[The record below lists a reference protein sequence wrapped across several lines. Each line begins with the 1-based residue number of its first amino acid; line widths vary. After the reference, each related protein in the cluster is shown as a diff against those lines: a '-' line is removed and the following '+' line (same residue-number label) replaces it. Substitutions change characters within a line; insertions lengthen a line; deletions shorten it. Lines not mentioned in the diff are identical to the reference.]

1 MSDKYNLEE
10 ELNQRELDQDREK
23 ETAMFKHL
31 ADIGVMDKLVFA
43 LDQYVLKFGRTS
55 NVHDQCFDLKLQV
68 LENKKHLQEWIDK
81 IW

>member
-10 ELNQRELDQDREK
+10 ELNQRELDQDTEK

-43 LDQYVLKFGRTS
+43 LNEYIIKFGRTS

-68 LENKKHLQEWIDK
+68 LENKKHLQEWIEK

>member
-10 ELNQRELDQDREK
+10 ELNQRELDQDKEK

-31 ADIGVMDKLVFA
+31 ADIGVMDKLVFG
-43 LDQYVLKFGRTS
+43 LNEYIIKFGRTS

-81 IW
+81 I

>member
-10 ELNQRELDQDREK
+10 ELNQRELDQDKEK

-43 LDQYVLKFGRTS
+43 LNEYIIKFGRTS

>member
-10 ELNQRELDQDREK
+10 ELNQRELDQDKEK

-31 ADIGVMDKLVFA
+31 ADIGVMDKLVYA
-43 LDQYVLKFGRTS
+43 LNEYIIKFGRTS

-68 LENKKHLQEWIDK
+68 LENKKHLQEWIEK
-81 IW
+81 I

>member
-10 ELNQRELDQDREK
+10 ELNQRELDQDTEK

-43 LDQYVLKFGRTS
+43 LNEYIIKFGRTS

-68 LENKKHLQEWIDK
+68 LENKKHLQEWIEK
-81 IW
+81 I

>member
-10 ELNQRELDQDREK
+10 ELNQRELEQDKEK

-31 ADIGVMDKLVFA
+31 ADIGVIDKLVYA
-43 LDQYVLKFGRTS
+43 LNEYIIKFGRTS

-81 IW
+81 I

>member
-10 ELNQRELDQDREK
+10 ELNQRELDQDTEK
-23 ETAMFKHL
+23 ETAIFKHL

-43 LDQYVLKFGRTS
+43 LNEYIIKFGRTS

-68 LENKKHLQEWIDK
+68 LENKKHLQEWIEK
-81 IW
+81 I

>member
-10 ELNQRELDQDREK
+10 ELNQRELEQDTEK

-43 LDQYVLKFGRTS
+43 LNEYIIKFGRTS

-68 LENKKHLQEWIDK
+68 LENKKHLQEWIEK
-81 IW
+81 I

>member
-43 LDQYVLKFGRTS
+43 LNEYIIKFGRTS

>member
-43 LDQYVLKFGRTS
+43 LNEYIIKFGRTS

-68 LENKKHLQEWIDK
+68 LENKKHLQEWIEK
-81 IW
+81 I

>member
-1 MSDKYNLEE
+1 MPDKYNLEE
-10 ELNQRELDQDREK
+10 ELNQRELDQDNEK

-31 ADIGVMDKLVFA
+31 SDIGVMDKLVFA
-43 LDQYVLKFGRTS
+43 LNEYIIKFGRTS

-81 IW
+81 I

>member
-10 ELNQRELDQDREK
+10 ELNQRELDQDKEK
-23 ETAMFKHL
+23 ETAIFKHL

-43 LDQYVLKFGRTS
+43 LNEYIIKFGRTS

-81 IW
+81 I

>member
-10 ELNQRELDQDREK
+10 ELNQRELEQDKEK

-31 ADIGVMDKLVFA
+31 ADIGVMDKLVF
-43 LDQYVLKFGRTS
+43 VLNEYIIKFGRTS

-81 IW
+81 I

>member
-10 ELNQRELDQDREK
+10 ELNQRELEQDKEK
-23 ETAMFKHL
+23 ETAIFKHL

-43 LDQYVLKFGRTS
+43 LNEYIIKFGRTS

>member
-10 ELNQRELDQDREK
+10 ELNQRELDQDTEK

-43 LDQYVLKFGRTS
+43 LNEYIIKFGRTS

-81 IW
+81 L